1 MLTHLPLKLKQYCKH
16 EDACKKVK
24 FCTNECHS
32 TGSWGPEILGGRTE
46 EGDGGDKQDT
56 VGKTSA
62 STLVC

>member
-1 MLTHLPLKLKQYCKH
+1 MKMVS
-16 EDACKKVK
+16 KKVK
-24 FCTNECHS
+24 FCTNESHS

-46 EGDGGDKQDT
+46 GGGEIKEDT